1 MGREKV
7 YRKFHLLQSLTC
19 ISKLLIKYAVFS
31 FQAILTS
38 ISFAIRF
45 KNNIIFKFFFVY
57 YLGCMLLR
65 FFVSTLLKSSAL
77 IKHKILQLLVEF
89 PNFCF
94 VLWNLQCKM
103 ISFGSNFRRILR
115 RNGRLLRGRRVGDG
129 HFDDVMR
136 KVVAI
141 LDQLFH
147 VVDQDDI
154 QVVLLLRIQPAG
166 IVKVRWPDAF
176 GIVSHLLKK
185 RIGMYFFN
193 S

>member
-1 MGREKV
+1 
-7 YRKFHLLQSLTC
+7 
-19 ISKLLIKYAVFS
+19 
-31 FQAILTS
+31 
-38 ISFAIRF
+38 
-45 KNNIIFKFFFVY
+45 
-57 YLGCMLLR
+57 MLLR
-65 FFVSTLLKSSAL
+65 FFVSTLLKSAL

-94 VLWNLQCKM
+94 VFWDLQCKM
-103 ISFGSNFRRILR
+103 ISFGSYFRRILR

-166 IVKVRWPDAF
+166 IVEVRWPDAF

-193 S
+193 SQWILTNAPHTLVNNNFSRWLCLHERNSILYCSVFQPFCARGTLNTKS